1 MKILINT
8 TPGGFELSTIVMRTM
23 YRERVPGIHN
33 ISKVDKDDYWLNVFE
48 FQRNDLTAISIVEHI
63 GLMFS
68 AGPLCNLKI
77 VEIPDNVERWEVQTT
92 EYGVERVLYGQY
104 QWVE

>member
-68 AGPLCNLKI
+68 AGPLCTLKI
-77 VEIPDNVERWEVQTT
+77 VEIPDNVECWEVQTT